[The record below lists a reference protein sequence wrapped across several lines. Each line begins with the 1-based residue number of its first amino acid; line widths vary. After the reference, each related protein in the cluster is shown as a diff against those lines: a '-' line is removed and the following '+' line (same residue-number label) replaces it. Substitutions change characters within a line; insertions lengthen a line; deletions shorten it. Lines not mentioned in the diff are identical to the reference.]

1 MILAKIRIMLIVS
14 GCSRI
19 MDTSLPFKSPTSRR
33 ITSRSAATRAKLV
46 SVAERLFAENGV
58 EGVTLQQ
65 IGKTAGQSNAA
76 VCQYH
81 FSDKEGLLQSILD
94 KHIPRIV
101 RRRHALLDE
110 IDRSGR
116 QSLKE
121 VVRAFIYPVAEKLLD
136 PDGGEDF
143 IRINAQLVATHT
155 IFAQHLGSTHLH
167 LPNQDRLAN
176 ALHDAMAAHDLPEPV
191 IQQRSMLA
199 AVLLFHGLSEHIKI
213 KRCTRSN
220 SMDMETDVFI
230 HTLEDGLLAFLSA
243 PASPMSAAD

>member
-1 MILAKIRIMLIVS
+1 MS
-14 GCSRI
+14 
-19 MDTSLPFKSPTSRR
+19 FKPPPLKRLS
-33 ITSRSAATRAKLV
+33 SRSAATRAKLV
-46 SVAERLFAENGV
+46 SVAERLFAESGV
-58 EGVTLQQ
+58 DGATLQQ
-65 IGKTAGQSNAA
+65 IGKAAGQSNAA

-81 FSDKEGLLQSILD
+81 FGDKEGLLQSILD

-110 IDRSGR
+110 LERSGR
-116 QSLKE
+116 QSLKD

-155 IFAQHLGSTHLH
+155 MFAQHLGATTLH
-167 LPNQDRLAN
+167 LPNQDRLTS
-176 ALHDAMAAHDLPEPV
+176 ALHDAMATYDLPEPV

-213 KRCTRSN
+213 KRCTRSTGI
-220 SMDMETDVFI
+220 DMETDVFI

-243 PASPMSAAD
+243 PMSPMAATES